1 VTGGSAGIGLAT
13 VRGLVADGYAVTA
26 VARDA
31 DRLAAAVAGI
41 AGVVGHAADAAD
53 AESVGAAVD
62 AHVARHGGLD
72 LAVANAGTG
81 SPGRAAK
88 ATPASI
94 DDMVRLNVGATL
106 ALANAALPHLRRA
119 SSASPAGDPSAAGAG
134 TSWFVVVASMS
145 GIWPTPGFA
154 GYSATKAAAVSLARS
169 IAAEEAAAGV
179 RACAICP
186 AFVDTDMAAWAR
198 DRIDG
203 PLLDA
208 NDVAE
213 AVRFLTRL
221 SPAASVTELVLRRAG
236 AAPTEP

>member
-1 VTGGSAGIGLAT
+1 VSERRRSALVTGGSAGIGLAT
-13 VRGLVADGYAVTA
+13 VRALAADGYAVTA

-31 DRLAAAVAGI
+31 DRLASALAGLTDVAAAPADATDLDAMAAV
-41 AGVVGHAADAAD
+41 V
-53 AESVGAAVD
+53 E
-62 AHVARHGGLD
+62 AHVARNGGLD
-72 LAVANAGTG
+72 VAVANAGTG
-81 SPGRAAK
+81 SAGRAAK
-88 ATPASI
+88 STPASI
-94 DDMVRLNVGATL
+94 EDMVRLNVGATL
-106 ALANAALPHLRRA
+106 ALANAAISHLRRDD
-119 SSASPAGDPSAAGAG
+119 GG
-134 TSWFVVVASMS
+134 TAWFVVVASMS

-169 IAAEEAAAGV
+169 IAAEEASAGV

-186 AFVDTDMAAWAR
+186 AFVDTDMAAWVR

-221 SPAASVTELVLRRAG
+221 SPAASVTEIVLRRAG
-236 AAPTEP
+236 AGPTQP